1 MLQENYNSFLTF
13 MTQQS
18 TTVAVF
24 LSAMDNIRENYK
36 IISSMMVFESDE
48 DEPLFQNFIMN
59 DTIVLIMKIHGR
71 LRFIK
76 NGNCLYDPNGLP
88 CDVLTK
94 RKFLTFKTANKKMID
109 RLAAQSPMNEMTIT
123 GDDGTTH
130 RLEEVEVVQEEVIPK
145 EKSSKKAKS
154 KNGNS
159 SLLKKN
165 IKLAVQPLTK
175 GTPMKTPSDEM
186 LPS

>member
-1 MLQENYNSFLTF
+1 
-13 MTQQS
+13 
-18 TTVAVF
+18 
-24 LSAMDNIRENYK
+24 
-36 IISSMMVFESDE
+36 
-48 DEPLFQNFIMN
+48 
-59 DTIVLIMKIHGR
+59 
-71 LRFIK
+71 
-76 NGNCLYDPNGLP
+76 
-88 CDVLTK
+88 
-94 RKFLTFKTANKKMID
+94 
-109 RLAAQSPMNEMTIT
+109 MNEMTIT